1 MDQLKL
7 NEQLYDDHENK
18 AMQVY
23 KQGGHSGNFA
33 KMTLTNLTSAETFK
47 AGTKVIGHTE
57 TGSVVEGNL
66 QHDVSWLAT
75 DTTAVVNVTYK
86 VSNVQASY
94 VSCQVGGLYI
104 FGEANRAGCKSCI
117 AVVGCFRDSQ
127 LCNFVLISCFF
138 ISGFA
143 DKSGSKVQI
152 SKGGSTYA
160 NFTYTYDQRIDNM
173 NSRTLQGMSKTAE
186 TRFLVANQ
194 YFDEYKQFIEYY
206 GDYDYAD
213 KFILAA
219 DTETDTDFTNG

>member
-1 MDQLKL
+1 M
-7 NEQLYDDHENK
+7 
-18 AMQVY
+18 
-23 KQGGHSGNFA
+23 F
-33 KMTLTNLTSAETFK
+33 
-47 AGTKVIGHTE
+47 
-57 TGSVVEGNL
+57 
-66 QHDVSWLAT
+66 
-75 DTTAVVNVTYK
+75 
-86 VSNVQASY
+86 
-94 VSCQVGGLYI
+94 C
-104 FGEANRAGCKSCI
+104 
-117 AVVGCFRDSQ
+117 
-127 LCNFVLISCFF
+127 F

-152 SKGGSTYA
+152 SKGESTYA